1 MYVYST
7 VERAPCFYSIER
19 LHLCRIPPALSNIS
33 STPPLT
39 PTPRPHDTHTARY
52 VHGLFM
58 EGARWTTPE
67 EGADEVYTEGHTPC
81 RGFLMDS
88 ILKELLPPLPVM

>member
-1 MYVYST
+1 
-7 VERAPCFYSIER
+7 
-19 LHLCRIPPALSNIS
+19 
-33 STPPLT
+33 
-39 PTPRPHDTHTARY
+39 
-52 VHGLFM
+52 M

-67 EGADEVYTEGHTPC
+67 EGAEEVYTEGHTPC